1 MYRRKMMSRFVEMQ
15 LPDLPRGYEYKGV
28 YRKPVHG
35 DYYLDRYDRVDQ
47 WDGVPKDKG
56 PSYPIIRKLKWE
68 PSEGEM
74 VWYANLQLIDVRSIK
89 YDSRLMKEG
98 YDRGLIYRTDHG
110 AETAL
115 ELMLDAISDINFN
128 DEED

>member
-1 MYRRKMMSRFVEMQ
+1 MDRRKMMSKFVELE
-15 LPDLPRGYEYKGV
+15 LPDLPRGYEYTGY
-28 YRKPVHG
+28 YR
-35 DYYLDRYDRVDQ
+35 
-47 WDGVPKDKG
+47 VPLPGEFWYANSQVKKYI
-56 PSYPIIRKLKWE
+56 PALPMPIQEQLLVRKLKWK
-68 PSEGEM
+68 PSEGEI

-89 YDSRLMKEG
+89 YDSLLMKEG
-98 YDRGLIYRTDHG
+98 YDRGLLYRTVQG